1 MTSSLG
7 HAALPQRSP
16 LVHSVEIHCTPV
28 RVPSVILRSSEQEL
42 WGVSPSQETLKS
54 TNQPEQYIG
63 HHMYHTFGPKPEQ
76 TGSMPYRV
84 EVEVSLPNDI
94 SRELHGR

>member
-28 RVPSVILRSSEQEL
+28 RVPAVIFRSSEREL
-42 WGVSPSQETLKS
+42 WGVFQETLKS
-54 TNQPEQYIG
+54 TNQPEQCIG
-63 HHMYHTFGPKPEQ
+63 HHMYHTFRPKPEQ

-84 EVEVSLPNDI
+84 EVEVSLLNDLA
-94 SRELHGR
+94 RELHGR